1 MAEVILSTTELAV
14 LGGPSSIVVS
24 TDFGAQGDRG
34 SLILFGDGKP
44 DLVTLPNTPQVFDMY
59 INLLT
64 TDDEYL
70 YLYQYVSTDVGYS
83 WERRV
88 KLLPNIHSTNRQATF
103 VNGEV
108 TLNIPV
114 YKVALPNMVSN
125 PVASNFN
132 VQHSISGQSPIASSL
147 IVGEIVTTSQE
158 IFLPITIRAVEL
170 VEGVWQGISDQ
181 RIVYLM
187 ITVV

>member
-24 TDFGAQGDRG
+24 TDFGVQGDRG

-44 DLVTLPNTPQVFDMY
+44 DIVNPQDTQLFDMY

-70 YLYQYVSTDVGYS
+70 YLYQYVSTDVGNV

-88 KLLPNIHSTNRQATF
+88 KLLPNIHSVNKQVTF
-103 VNGEV
+103 VDGEV
-108 TLNIPV
+108 TVNIPI
-114 YKVALPNMVSN
+114 YKIALPQMVSN

-132 VQHSISGQSPIASSL
+132 IQHSVSGTAPIASS
-147 IVGEIVTTSQE
+147 VTIEEVVITSQE
-158 IFLPITIRAVEL
+158 IFLPVTIRAAEFVDNS
-170 VEGVWQGISDQ
+170 WQSIADQ